1 MAFSARTDF
10 ADECFVECDINA
22 IFEHHQKSYELG
34 KINWVK
40 VKHQDNPFKKKI
52 GDYIT
57 IDYERMDDAYLR
69 SMIGEE
75 IVTVLSALCENRLIR
90 KILVVGLGN
99 KEMVSDAVGVRT
111 AERIMVTSHLF
122 EQHEESEGMGNCACI
137 IPKVMGQTGLESSR
151 IVKGVTD
158 FYKPD
163 LIIAIDALA
172 TNSLK
177 RINKAIQ
184 ISNTGIAPGSG
195 VGNHRLS
202 IDEDS
207 MNVPVI
213 SIGVATVT
221 TIGAIMKELIDQ
233 HEDYHSEY
241 LDCIVT
247 PRSIDK
253 ECEEL
258 VDLLAF
264 GLNCFI
270 HPNYEG
276 M

>member
-1 MAFSARTDF
+1 MQF

-137 IPKVMGQTGLESSR
+137 IPR
-151 IVKGVTD
+151 
-158 FYKPD
+158 
-163 LIIAIDALA
+163 
-172 TNSLK
+172 
-177 RINKAIQ
+177 
-184 ISNTGIAPGSG
+184 
-195 VGNHRLS
+195 
-202 IDEDS
+202 
-207 MNVPVI
+207 
-213 SIGVATVT
+213 
-221 TIGAIMKELIDQ
+221 
-233 HEDYHSEY
+233 
-241 LDCIVT
+241 
-247 PRSIDK
+247 
-253 ECEEL
+253 
-258 VDLLAF
+258 
-264 GLNCFI
+264 
-270 HPNYEG
+270 
-276 M
+276 